1 VSLFARHLR
10 QKHSAGLSIM
20 LISIVYH
27 SGYGHTARQAEAVA
41 EGARR
46 VAGADVKLI
55 SIGDGEIPWYT
66 LEASDAI
73 IFGSP
78 TYNGAISAKF
88 KEFMETSTK
97 TAWFEQKW
105 INKIAAGFTNSGAQH
120 GDKLNSLVSLALFAA
135 QHGMTWVN
143 LGLMPGNSTSTG
155 SVNDLNRHGSWLGA
169 MAQSNNDQAP
179 DVTPI
184 KSDLDTA
191 AHLGQ
196 RVAEITQRFVS
207 GSTQSK

>member
-1 VSLFARHLR
+1 
-10 QKHSAGLSIM
+10 M
-20 LISIVYH
+20 
-27 SGYGHTARQAEAVA
+27 EA
-41 EGARR
+41 
-46 VAGADVKLI
+46 
-55 SIGDGEIPWYT
+55 
-66 LEASDAI
+66 
-73 IFGSP
+73 
-78 TYNGAISAKF
+78 
-88 KEFMETSTK
+88 STK

-105 INKIAAGFTNSGAQH
+105 LNKIAAGFTNSGAQH
-120 GDKLNSLVSLALFAA
+120 GDKLNSLVSLTLFAA

-196 RVAEITQRFVS
+196 RVVEITQRFVS